1 MNPRQVA
8 LLRAVILVAVVIGL
22 FLLFPRALAFTE
34 LAARE
39 LRYLWWLILL
49 VLLGG
54 WLLWA
59 SRKRP

>member
-1 MNPRQVA
+1 MSPRQIA
-8 LLRAVILVAVVIGL
+8 LLRAAILVAVVIGL
-22 FLLFPRALAFTE
+22 FLLFPRALAFSE

-39 LRYLWWLILL
+39 LRFLWWLILL
-49 VLLGG
+49 VLLGC

>member
-1 MNPRQVA
+1 MRPRQIA
-8 LLRAVILVAVVIGL
+8 LARAVILVAVVVGL

-34 LAARE
+34 LATRE

-49 VLLGG
+49 VLLGC